1 MISEWK
7 YIFLLV
13 SIKIKSIFKYIVLE
27 ESLNYTVLIEYI
39 RINIV
44 YLWYTEK

>member
-13 SIKIKSIFKYIVLE
+13 SIRIKDIFKYIVLE